1 MTSFLGYMQR
11 RLSDFV
17 APDSLTLARPMQ
29 TDPEGQQTNP
39 LEDASAIVDGL
50 DLAQVH
56 DSSSADS
63 STSHRKG
70 SPSVHRAG
78 YVFISPQLY
87 NPRGFVRPRMWFFVE

>member
-1 MTSFLGYMQR
+1 MISFLGYMQR

-29 TDPEGQQTNP
+29 TNPEGQQTNP
-39 LEDASAIVDGL
+39 LEDASAVVDVL

-56 DSSSADS
+56 DSNNAGS
-63 STSHRKG
+63 STNHRKG

-78 YVFISPQLY
+78 YIIVSP
-87 NPRGFVRPRMWFFVE
+87 